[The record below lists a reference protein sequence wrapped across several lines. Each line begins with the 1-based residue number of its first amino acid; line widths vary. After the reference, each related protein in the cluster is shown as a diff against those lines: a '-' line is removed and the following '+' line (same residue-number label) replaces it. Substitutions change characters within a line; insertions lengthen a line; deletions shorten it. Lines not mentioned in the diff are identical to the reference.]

1 MQVLG
6 PGLEFYELKTVNE
19 PAVVFDKVWKKFRR
33 GERHDSLRDAITALV
48 KAPFS
53 RRRSAGSL
61 TEEEF
66 WALRDVSFE
75 VQSGEAIGIIG
86 PNGAGK
92 STALKLLTR
101 ILKPTL
107 GHCHVRGRV
116 GALIEISAGFHP
128 DLTGRENLYLQGAI
142 LGMTRSEVAQ
152 KLDAIVDFAGIR
164 PFIDTPVKRY
174 SSGMN
179 ARLGFA
185 IAAHIDPD
193 VLLIDEVLAVG
204 DFVFQQKCFARLA
217 EFRRSGAAIV
227 FVSHNMQAIVSLCD
241 RALLLRPGRSA
252 VLGAVGEVAALYASP
267 EGEAVDARIDLGDVR
282 LTELGQREP
291 LRKDIAPHTALTLH
305 ATLTANI
312 SLPRCRLGFEIIRND
327 GLVMFNGSPMVDG
340 AAPVDLEPGMSMT
353 IRIDFRANVLRGT
366 YRVVLHV
373 TDTNN
378 LWPPIAVSGLASF
391 IVHETTRVAGCAE
404 VEPSYELRVRAG
416 GETRKAATV

>member
-1 MQVLG
+1 M
-6 PGLEFYELKTVNE
+6 NE

-33 GERHDSLRDAITALV
+33 GERNDSLRDAITALV
-48 KAPFS
+48 KAPFT
-53 RRRSAGSL
+53 RRPSADSL
-61 TEEEF
+61 QEQEF

-75 VQSGEAIGIIG
+75 VQPGEAIGIIG

-101 ILKPTL
+101 ILKPTM

-116 GALIEISAGFHP
+116 GALIEISSGFHP

-142 LGMTRSEVAQ
+142 LGMTRPEVAR
-152 KLDAIVDFAGIR
+152 KLDAIVDFSGIR

-252 VLGAVGEVAALYASP
+252 VLADVGEVAALYASP
-267 EGEAVDARIDLGDVR
+267 DGEAVDARIAILDVR
-282 LTELGQREP
+282 LTEFGQREP
-291 LRKDIAPHTALTLH
+291 LRKDVAPHTALTLDV
-305 ATLTANI
+305 TLMANVP
-312 SLPRCRLGFEIIRND
+312 LPRCRVGFEIIRND
-327 GLVMFNGSPMVDG
+327 GLVMFHGSPMVDG
-340 AAPVDLEPGMSMT
+340 AAPVNLEAGMSMA
-353 IRIDFRANVLRGT
+353 IRIHFRANVLRGT

-378 LWPPIAVSGLASF
+378 LWPAIAVSGLASF
-391 IVHETTRVAGCAE
+391 IVHETTRVSGCAE
-404 VEPSYELRVRAG
+404 LEPSYELRVSAR
-416 GETRKAATV
+416 GETLKPATV

>member
-1 MQVLG
+1 M
-6 PGLEFYELKTVNE
+6 NE
-19 PAVVFDKVWKKFRR
+19 PAVVFDHVWKKFRR
-33 GERHDSLRDAITALV
+33 GERHDSLRDAITTFV
-48 KAPFS
+48 KAPFKT
-53 RRRSAGSL
+53 RPAVDAL
-61 TEEEF
+61 EEQEF

-75 VQSGEAIGIIG
+75 VKPGEALGIIG

-107 GHCHVRGRV
+107 GSCNVRGRV

-142 LGMTRSEVAQ
+142 LGMTRPEVAR
-152 KLDAIVDFAGIR
+152 KMDAIIDFAGIR
-164 PFIDTPVKRY
+164 PFIDTPIKRY

-185 IAAHIDPD
+185 IAAHVEPD

-217 EFRRSGAAIV
+217 EFRQSGAAIV

-241 RALLLRPGRSA
+241 RALLLRPGRSP
-252 VLGAVGEVAALYASP
+252 VLADVGVAAALYASP
-267 EGEAVDARIDLGDVR
+267 EGEAVDARITMSEVS
-282 LTELGQREP
+282 LTESGRPEP
-291 LRKDIAPHTALTLH
+291 LTRDIAPHAALTLT
-305 ATLTANI
+305 ATITANVA
-312 SLPRCRLGFEIIRND
+312 LPRCRIGFEIIRND
-327 GLVMFNGSPMVDG
+327 GMVMFYGSPMVDG
-340 AAPVDLEPGMSMT
+340 AAPVDLTAGMSIK

-378 LWPPIAVSGLASF
+378 LWLPITISGLASF
-391 IVHETTRVAGCAE
+391 IVHETTRISGCAE
-404 VEPSYELRVRAG
+404 VEPSYELQVS
-416 GETRKAATV
+416 TLTT

>member
-1 MQVLG
+1 M
-6 PGLEFYELKTVNE
+6 NE

-33 GERHDSLRDAITALV
+33 GERHDSLRDAITTFV
-48 KAPFS
+48 KAPFKT
-53 RRRSAGSL
+53 RRADAL
-61 TEEEF
+61 EEEEF

-75 VQSGEAIGIIG
+75 VKPGEAIGIIG

-142 LGMTRSEVAQ
+142 LGMTRPEVAQ
-152 KLDAIVDFAGIR
+152 KMDAIIDFAGIR
-164 PFIDTPVKRY
+164 PFIDTPIKRY

-204 DFVFQQKCFARLA
+204 DFAFQQKCFARLA
-217 EFRRSGAAIV
+217 EFRRSGAAIA

-241 RALLLRPGRSA
+241 RAVLLRPGKSA
-252 VLGAVGEVAALYASP
+252 LVGSVGEVAALYASP
-267 EGEAVDARIDLGDVR
+267 DGEAVDARVR
-282 LTELGQREP
+282 IQSAELTMQDGNSSLQSAVQPG
-291 LRKDIAPHTALTLH
+291 TALTL
-305 ATLTANI
+305 AVSIGIVEA
-312 SLPRCRLGFEIIRND
+312 LPRCRIGFEVIRND
-327 GLVMFNGSPMVDG
+327 GLVMFNGSPMIDG
-340 AAPVDLEPGMSMT
+340 EHPLDLQPGVT
-353 IRIDFRANVLRGT
+353 VALKTHFHANLLRGT
-366 YRVVLHV
+366 YRIVLHLN
-373 TDTNN
+373 DMNK
-378 LWPPIAVSGLASF
+378 LWTPIEISGLASF
-391 IVHETTRVAGCAE
+391 VVHETTRVSGCAE
-404 VEPSYELRVRAG
+404 LDPRYDITVLDSIEQVPSIRA
-416 GETRKAATV
+416 V